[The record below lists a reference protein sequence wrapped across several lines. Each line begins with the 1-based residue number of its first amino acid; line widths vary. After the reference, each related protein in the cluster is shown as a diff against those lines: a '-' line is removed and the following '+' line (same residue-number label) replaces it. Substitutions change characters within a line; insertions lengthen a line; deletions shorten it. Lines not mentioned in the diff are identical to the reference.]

1 MKILHTADWHLG
13 KSFNNH
19 QLLAEQQEALSQIV
33 RMVKI
38 HQPDVVLL
46 AGDIYDRSVPPADA
60 VRVFDS
66 VLSEIIL
73 DLKTP
78 VIAIAGNHDSPE
90 RIGYGAGLLEKQGLH
105 ITGTLSLPV
114 KPVVLTD
121 AFGEVYF
128 YPIPYTEPETLRFLL
143 RDTADAEKE
152 IRTHAQVMEYLVAH
166 IKVNHPKGKR
176 AVMIGHAFVAE
187 AKEDTSDSER
197 DLMVGGAAYIPAEV
211 FSFFDYTALGHLHK
225 PLSFLD
231 GKLKYAGS
239 LFKYSFSEANYAKS
253 VVLLEMGAQGEI
265 TYERLPLIPEKEV
278 RRVKG
283 RIKERKFY
291 LEEDTKI
298 DIQKDDLLE
307 VSLLNEEV
315 VPNAMQIIQKQYPN
329 ALVLKWIELSSI
341 SQVTKLTT
349 AGIRDMSEEQLFQDF
364 FKSMTQKTLEQ
375 DQEKAT
381 VLTNTIKEL
390 KQSD

>member
-19 QLLAEQQEALSQIV
+19 QLLEEQKYALAQIIE
-33 RMVKI
+33 MVKK
-38 HQPDVVLL
+38 HQPSVVLL
-46 AGDIYDRSVPPADA
+46 SGDIYDRSVPPADA
-60 VRVFDS
+60 VRVFDE
-66 VLSEIIL
+66 VLSKIIL
-73 DLKTP
+73 ELKTP

-105 ITGTLSLPV
+105 ITGMLSLPV

-121 AFGEVYF
+121 QFGEIYF

-152 IRTHAQVMEYLVAH
+152 IRTHVQVMEYLVAD
-166 IKVNHPKGKR
+166 IEAKHPKGKR

-187 AKEDTSDSER
+187 AKEDTSESER
-197 DLMVGGAAYIPAEV
+197 DLMVGGAAYIPSEV
-211 FSFFDYTALGHLHK
+211 FSFFDYVALGHLHK
-225 PLSFLD
+225 PLSFLG

-265 TYERLPLIPEKEV
+265 THERLPLIPEKEV

-298 DIQKDDLLE
+298 EIQKEDLLE

-315 VPNAMQIIQKQYPN
+315 VPNAMQIIQKSYPN
-329 ALVLKWIELSSI
+329 ALVLKWTQLPSI
-341 SQVTKLTT
+341 SQIAKLTT
-349 AGIRDMSEEQLFQDF
+349 ASIRDMSEEQLFHDF
-364 FKSMTQKTLEQ
+364 FKNMTQKTLEQ
-375 DQEKAT
+375 DKEKAE
-381 VLTNTIKEL
+381 VLINTIKEI
-390 KQSD
+390 KQGE